1 MAQTEYQNL
10 QSLTQFITPQFVK
23 KVAQLLL
30 SVSLFSIFFSYSS
43 CHSFFLHSFKS
54 HFSTFSSHL
63 LSYIMDKNCIFLIC
77 NGILV
82 FLAKTSGFI
91 RFSPTSND
99 PNGHLS
105 KKIGNGHGYGFQSAP
120 EFRQSLLEKEVSLGT
135 TGLPLENVVVVEEEE
150 YSMEEEKDEE
160 NDEKEMDTID
170 FLINKEDEDE
180 DADGDGDEEEHGLS
194 IEELNKKFDEFIRR
208 RKEEMRIGAQQLVM
222 VQ

>member
-1 MAQTEYQNL
+1 
-10 QSLTQFITPQFVK
+10 
-23 KVAQLLL
+23 
-30 SVSLFSIFFSYSS
+30 
-43 CHSFFLHSFKS
+43 
-54 HFSTFSSHL
+54 
-63 LSYIMDKNCIFLIC
+63 MDKNCIFLIC

-150 YSMEEEKDEE
+150 YSMEEESEDSNLIVEDKEKEGPIRVLTTEDEE
-160 NDEKEMDTID
+160 NDKKEMDTID

-180 DADGDGDEEEHGLS
+180 DADGDGDGDEEEHGLS